1 MNFTVLVQ
9 LYREKESLPDL
20 CYIYRLMRFSRSDE
34 SLAELMALFIIS
46 LFYKIHPRVNE
57 TEGEH

>member
-20 CYIYRLMRFSRSDE
+20 CYIYRLIRFSRSDE
-34 SLAELMALFIIS
+34 SLAELMAFL
-46 LFYKIHPRVNE
+46 
-57 TEGEH
+57 